1 MASTAL
7 VKKGADAEHVIKP
20 QNTVPALD
28 TSSWPLLLKNYEKM
42 LVRSGHFTPIP
53 NGSSPYKR
61 DIKSYVSS
69 GVINLDKPSNPSSHE
84 VVAWLKRMLRY
95 VGILG
100 WGDLLKSVC

>member
-7 VKKGADAEHVIKP
+7 VKKGEDADYVIKP
-20 QNTVPALD
+20 QNTVPSLD
-28 TSSWPLLLKNYEKM
+28 TSTWPLLLKNYEKM

-84 VVAWLKRMLRY
+84 VVAWMKRMLRY
-95 VGILG
+95 VGHGRSGI
-100 WGDLLKSVC
+100 C